1 MLVDDANRIAAA
13 IAERAGQD
21 VGARVHFE
29 QKTPQSVPF
38 GAGRPL
44 FISYFV
50 KIEDATRVAI
60 LGLDEAQAVLDQ
72 MEPGWDAERIFEA
85 VRGQNVEVAARE
97 G

>member
-1 MLVDDANRIAAA
+1 MLVDDANRIASA

-21 VGARVHFE
+21 VGAKVHIE
-29 QKTPQSVPF
+29 QKSPQSVPI
-38 GAGRPL
+38 GAGRPT

-60 LGLDEAQAVLDQ
+60 LGLDQAQVLLDQ
-72 MEPGWDAERIFEA
+72 MQPGWDADQIFEA
-85 VRGQNVEVAARE
+85 VRAQNVEVAARE